1 MNYTTQRNKMPK
13 PLSSIKTH
21 IEKGNLSKA
30 LDELADF
37 ARDIVPLYSMEISQH
52 IASVNM
58 LKKEERLGIQSS
70 DEIRREGRRLS
81 HAISGLIEEMIEE
94 EMAIDEEHIIAT
106 LSSLSHIS
114 KVSISYSSTT
124 EDIADEI
131 VEVFA
136 RRGVSVI
143 RDREMMKYKD
153 NIETFMASIK
163 EADFVII
170 ILSDGYLKS
179 KYCMK
184 EAMDFFKVEGFLKK
198 LLPIIADDSYTID
211 QSIEVIKYQK
221 YWDNKKSKLNQ
232 HIKTL
237 DDIATAPTV
246 LQDIVLIGQ
255 ICSFLNEFMECM
267 QSNYAKRLEEHRE
280 ENYADLLR
288 WAGV

>member
-1 MNYTTQRNKMPK
+1 MPK
-13 PLSSIKTH
+13 TLSSIKTH
-21 IEKGNLSKA
+21 IEKNNLSKA

-37 ARDIVPLYSMEISQH
+37 AREIAPLYSMEISQH

-70 DEIRREGRRLS
+70 DEIRREGKRLS
-81 HAISGLIEEMIEE
+81 YAISGLVEMIEE
-94 EMAIDEEHIIAT
+94 EIDIDDDHITAT
-106 LSSLSHIS
+106 PSSLSHIS

-131 VEVFA
+131 VGVFA

-153 NIETFMASIK
+153 NIKTFMASIK

-170 ILSDGYLKS
+170 ILGDGYLKS

-184 EAMDFFKVEGFLKK
+184 EAMDFFKVEGFLEK

-221 YWDNKKSKLNQ
+221 YWDNEKSKLNQ

-255 ICSFLNEFMECM
+255 IGSFLNEFIECM